1 MNSFEI
7 IWSNFAENELDEI
20 FTYYSEVA
28 GVSIAK
34 NLLQNIIA
42 EPKKLIAN
50 PKLGQCEEL
59 LLHRSNEYRYLLY
72 KQFKLIYS
80 VDYERKWIKIA
91 DVFDSRQN
99 PKKLNRTN

>member
-1 MNSFEI
+1 MKPFEI
-7 IWSNFAENELDEI
+7 IWSNFADNELDKI
-20 FTYYSEVA
+20 FTYYSEAA

-42 EPKKLIAN
+42 EPNKLLAN

-59 LLHRSNEYRYLLY
+59 LLHRSTEYRYLLY

-80 VDYERKWIKIA
+80 VDFKRKWIKIA

-99 PKKLNRTN
+99 PQKMKRSN

>member
-1 MNSFEI
+1 MKPFEI
-7 IWSNFAENELDEI
+7 IWSNFAENELNKI

-42 EPKKLIAN
+42 EPNKLLAN

-59 LLHRSNEYRYLLY
+59 LFHRSTEYRYLLY

-80 VDYERKWIKIA
+80 VDFKRKWIKIA

-99 PKKLNRTN
+99 PQKMKRSN